1 MNDAV
6 SILRR
11 GFTYMKF
18 GITGFNAFRAFR
30 NKNTQTKLYFRGSNR
45 VEGL

>member
-1 MNDAV
+1 
-6 SILRR
+6 
-11 GFTYMKF
+11 MKF

-45 VEGL
+45 VEEVVDARKHKGFRVN